1 MVSDSLLCRGRK
13 GGTAYL
19 FPRGN
24 PPSSA
29 SFPGCVTLD
38 KSLPLSEREKWM
50 CGVWGS
56 IIIKETFKDQMV
68 QVEAL
73 GQGLV
78 CNGGSKSKDC
88 LCY

>member
-1 MVSDSLLCRGRK
+1 M
-13 GGTAYL
+13 
-19 FPRGN
+19 
-24 PPSSA
+24 
-29 SFPGCVTLD
+29 TLD

-78 CNGGSKSKDC
+78 CNGGSRRRSVC
-88 LCY
+88 LGPLQAGGPYY

>member
-1 MVSDSLLCRGRK
+1 MPSWVGK
-13 GGTAYL
+13 GQAQL
-19 FPRGN
+19 V
-24 PPSSA
+24 
-29 SFPGCVTLD
+29 PGLGVRNLGSGQALPFTCCVTLD